1 MSLLLLACQLE
12 RSEIVQE
19 QVTAARDQIQEFQAH
34 FVTISGP
41 RFLSFDRL
49 RPHEECRRGDEL
61 IVYDLVAEVRDASTR
76 GEVFILFSHQWL
88 GWSEPD
94 PQRIHVKAMQ
104 QAVRAVCT
112 DTDMTSMVRDS
123 FRRVNVVSE
132 TDSEKA
138 SPAAAR
144 PAARPQLS
152 WRASAPEYGTF
163 ES

>member
-1 MSLLLLACQLE
+1 MSLDVLLLACLCGA
-12 RSEIVQE
+12 
-19 QVTAARDQIQEFQAH
+19 AARGAPTSPRCLPETELEE
-34 FVTISGP
+34 TI
-41 RFLSFDRL
+41 D
-49 RPHEECRRGDEL
+49 
-61 IVYDLVAEVRDASTR
+61 RDADDDESARIKGFKPGTNA
-76 GEVFILFSHQWL
+76 
-88 GWSEPD
+88 
-94 PQRIHVKAMQ
+94 QRHRLHRIQHSR
-104 QAVRAVCT
+104 QASSRLA
-112 DTDMTSMVRDS
+112 DLTSMVRDS

>member
-1 MSLLLLACQLE
+1 MRRHRHSIIIITIQAPYRLHLTTHMPFRLHLHHHHSIIQITLILRSCKIHTTQQHTNNIIQHSRRASSRLA
-12 RSEIVQE
+12 
-19 QVTAARDQIQEFQAH
+19 
-34 FVTISGP
+34 
-41 RFLSFDRL
+41 
-49 RPHEECRRGDEL
+49 
-61 IVYDLVAEVRDASTR
+61 DL
-76 GEVFILFSHQWL
+76 
-88 GWSEPD
+88 
-94 PQRIHVKAMQ
+94 
-104 QAVRAVCT
+104 
-112 DTDMTSMVRDS
+112 TSMVRDS